1 MKRAAQLVSV
11 VALAGTILP
20 PVLFFY
26 GQMALAPMKEW
37 MLVAAIAWFVATPLW
52 MDR

>member
-1 MKRAAQLVSV
+1 MKRAAQLVSI

-26 GQMALAPMKEW
+26 GHLALEPMKGW
-37 MLVAAIAWFVATPLW
+37 MLLATIAWFIATPLW